1 MPSSQHTRLAA
12 SGSLSFV
19 LNGEIMAVRHIAPT
33 KMVLNFL
40 REDLGKTGTKEGCAE
55 GDCGACTV
63 VLGELQGDRLAMK
76 TVNAC
81 VQFVP
86 TLDGK
91 ALFTV
96 EHLRQV
102 DGTLHPVQEAMVACH
117 GSQCGFCTPGFVM
130 SLFGMYQNHVRHGE
144 PITRELAQEELS
156 GNLCR
161 CTGYRPILDAAQTM
175 RHCPADAIH
184 EGALL
189 APLQ

>member
-1 MPSSQHTRLAA
+1 MPASQHKPPTA
-12 SGSLSFV
+12 SDSIYFA
-19 LNGEIMAVRHIAPT
+19 LNGEITAVRDIAPT
-33 KMVLNFL
+33 TMVLNCL

-63 VLGELQGDRLAMK
+63 VLGELQGERLTLK

-96 EHLRQV
+96 EHLRQP
-102 DGTLHPVQEAMVACH
+102 DGTLHPVQAALVACH
-117 GSQCGFCTPGFVM
+117 GSQCGFCTPGFVVTVHAFLEENP
-130 SLFGMYQNHVRHGE
+130 SPTDDE
-144 PITRELAQEELS
+144 IREALS

-161 CTGYRPILDAAQTM
+161 CTGYQGIINAVRLAAASTSDA
-175 RHCPADAIH
+175 
-184 EGALL
+184 
-189 APLQ
+189 

>member
-1 MPSSQHTRLAA
+1 MPSSQHMRPAA
-12 SGSLSFV
+12 SDSISFA
-19 LNGEIMAVRHIAPT
+19 LNGEITAVRNIAPT

-96 EHLRQV
+96 EHLRQL

-130 SLFGMYQNHVRHGE
+130 SSGRSISYTPGRGAARRRADPHRSDREPVPLHG
-144 PITRELAQEELS
+144 LS
-156 GNLCR
+156 S
-161 CTGYRPILDAAQTM
+161 YS
-175 RHCPADAIH
+175 
-184 EGALL
+184 
-189 APLQ
+189 